1 MSVFH
6 FLRQPD
12 VNLLILK
19 IMENKN
25 VIRDAVRERYS
36 QIAGS
41 GPIAAKSCCGPDCCS
56 PQEDFD
62 IQSFKLGYSS
72 EELKQVPEGANL
84 GLGCGNP
91 QAIAALKPGETV
103 VDLGSG
109 AGFDAFLAAKQVG
122 ETGQVIGVDMT
133 PAMISKARNNAEKVN
148 LSQVEFRLGEIENL
162 PVADKTADVII
173 SNCVINLSPE
183 KPKVFKEA
191 FRILK
196 HGGRLAISDVVA
208 LKELPEHIKSD
219 LALYSGCVAGASSIS
234 ALTKMMEE
242 AGFSN
247 IRINPKEESKEVI
260 REWDQNNSFSDL
272 VISATIEA
280 VKP

>member
-272 VISATIEA
+272 IISATIEA